1 MKGEL
6 MKIGIVGAGLVGAT
20 CAYSLVMRGIGR
32 EIVLV
37 DADEKRSRA
46 QANDIFHAVPF
57 AHPLKV
63 VPGEYSDLSGSQ
75 VVIIA
80 AGVSQK
86 PGEPRIALLG
96 RNAAVFEKVIPQ
108 ILLYA
113 PDAVIVAATNPVDI
127 MTHIAAYYAHR
138 DGVPSTRVIGSGTT
152 LDTARFRV
160 LVGNHLGVDPQHVH
174 GYVIGE
180 HGQTEVLA
188 WSGVRVGGMSLEE
201 FCRDQNCSLDD
212 KVKKDIDQKVRGAA
226 FHIIEGKGATYYG
239 IGSALARIT
248 DVIIHDQRSILTVC
262 TKKTGVEGIPD
273 ITLSL
278 PHILGGSGIIKTL
291 AIPLCDEERDLLTAS
306 AASIR
311 DTLSGMQ
318 MFGA

>member
-1 MKGEL
+1 
-6 MKIGIVGAGLVGAT
+6 MKIGIVGAGLVGST

-37 DADEKRSRA
+37 DADKKRSEA

-63 VPGEYSDLSGSQ
+63 VSGEYSDLSGCH
-75 VVIIA
+75 VVIMA

-86 PGEPRIALLG
+86 PGEPRIGLLG
-96 RNAAVFEKVIPQ
+96 RNASVFEKVIPQ

-113 PDAVIVAATNPVDI
+113 PNAIIVVATNPVDI
-127 MTHIAAYYAHR
+127 MTHIAAYYAHKA
-138 DGVPSTRVIGSGTT
+138 GLPSTRVIGSGTT
-152 LDTARFRV
+152 LDTARFRT
-160 LVGNHLGVDPQHVH
+160 LLGTHLGVDPQHIH

-188 WSGVRVGGMSLEE
+188 WSAVRVGGMSLDN
-201 FCRDQNCSLDD
+201 FCRDQNCSLHDE
-212 KVKKDIDQKVRGAA
+212 VKLDIDEKVRNAA

-239 IGSALARIT
+239 IGSALARIV
-248 DVIIHDQRSILTVC
+248 DVIIHDQRAILTVC
-262 TKKTGVEGIPD
+262 TKKTEVEGIPD

-278 PHILGGSGIIKTL
+278 PHILGGNGIIATL
-291 AIPLCDEERDLLTAS
+291 AIPLCNEERNLLTAS
-306 AASIR
+306 ARSIR
-311 DTLSGMQ
+311 DTLSGLKMPIT
-318 MFGA
+318 